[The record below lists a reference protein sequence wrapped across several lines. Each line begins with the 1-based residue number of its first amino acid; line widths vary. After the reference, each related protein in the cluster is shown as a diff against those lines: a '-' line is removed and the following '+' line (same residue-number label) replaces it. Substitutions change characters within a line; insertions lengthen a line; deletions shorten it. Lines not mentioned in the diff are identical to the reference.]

1 MFKKVWTSS
10 QQLPAIH
17 ATRSGYLLT
26 CRCGAK
32 VSGLRNHHS
41 QVARCASCLEELF
54 VLPNSPRPVPHGW
67 VQAVDAQVV
76 DPKQRKTLPTPWAV
90 AFAFML
96 ASIAFIPFAAQVI
109 HHQTAMQTTPK
120 EIGIPSSIGVH
131 GNNIIWSNGPNN
143 EPLSSYIEKLTHAIS
158 AIDAKSNPDELQ
170 SMQKLLNQAR
180 VCQAVSPI
188 SLEDLLTECVSMPE
202 MQNMSQIESINN
214 KMFVWDTHVF
224 KDNTSGLSI
233 RNYRIIGA
241 GIQAQIKL
249 GKQIALNNLE
259 NHNSRRMIF
268 AIRLKN
274 IRISVAGWNAEFED
288 DSAVL
293 IEESCFLD
301 SLGIPRDP
309 ETLEIINAQKSSG
322 IAVN

>member
-32 VSGLRNHHS
+32 VSGLRNHQS
-41 QVARCASCLEELF
+41 QVARCASCQEELF
-54 VLPNSPRPVPHGW
+54 VLPTSPRPVPHGW
-67 VQAVDAQVV
+67 VQSVDAQVV
-76 DPKQRKTLPTPWAV
+76 EPKQRKTLPTPWAV
-90 AFAFML
+90 AFAFIL
-96 ASIAFIPFAAQVI
+96 ASIAIIPFATQI
-109 HHQTAMQTTPK
+109 IYPQTNMQTTPK
-120 EIGIPSSIGVH
+120 ENGASSSIGVH
-131 GNNIIWSNGPNN
+131 DNNIIWSNGPNN
-143 EPLSSYIEKLTHAIS
+143 EPLSSYIEKLTLAIS

-170 SMQKLLNQAR
+170 SMRKLLKQAR
-180 VCQAVSPI
+180 ACQAVSLI

-202 MQNMSQIESINN
+202 TLNVSQIESINK

-233 RNYRIIGA
+233 RNYRIIGS

-249 GKQIALNNLE
+249 GNQIALNNLE
-259 NHNSRRMIF
+259 NPNSRRMIF

-274 IRISVAGWNAEFED
+274 IRMSVAGWHADFDD

-293 IEESCFLD
+293 IEDSCFLD
-301 SLGIPRDP
+301 LLGIPRDP
-309 ETLEIINAQKSSG
+309 ETLEIIKAQKSSG